1 MGPYIQVPS
10 AGSYSVPGD
19 PVKPQSLTIASGA
32 AHGRPKPGKWR
43 DPLPGGRVSREE
55 APASCCLPR
64 GTLSSGAAF
73 RSCVPQATAPQAT
86 LRPLSPFTTQ
96 CGFNPSESP
105 QTVTVALAHR
115 SAGATGSAPS
125 TLPATALLSTART
138 PGRPLPSQSQRALQG
153 VGLPPGGVRRPQA
166 GALKSQGCFAVRSP
180 SRRAD
185 TFPLTHRPR
194 SVGSSLAARLHSC
207 RRSRGPS
214 RVSLCL
220 EDVFRTLG
228 PFVQP
233 FVCVFHVLSPGPWS
247 EQ

>member
-55 APASCCLPR
+55 APASRCLPG

-86 LRPLSPFTTQ
+86 LWPLSPFTTQ
-96 CGFNPSESP
+96 CSFNPSESP

-185 TFPLTHRPR
+185 TFPCDAQATERGFEPR
-194 SVGSSLAARLHSC
+194 STSSFMSTVPRTVPRQPVFRGRFQDTWSICAAFCLCVSRSLAWRL
-207 RRSRGPS
+207 
-214 RVSLCL
+214 V
-220 EDVFRTLG
+220 
-228 PFVQP
+228 
-233 FVCVFHVLSPGPWS
+233 
-247 EQ
+247 